1 MWSYNTLVQKDNK
14 VIDVIEKV
22 ARNFSP
28 ELHIETSA
36 FSNEYSRLTIH
47 FDSLDEQNE
56 FLSALSK
63 LGINNDV
70 CDLSI

>member
-1 MWSYNTLVQKDNK
+1 VQKDNK

-22 ARNFSP
+22 ARDLNP
-28 ELHIETSA
+28 DLHIETSA
-36 FSNEYSRLTIH
+36 FSNEFNRLTIH
-47 FDSLDEQNE
+47 FESVEKQNE

-63 LGINNDV
+63 SGINNDV

>member
-14 VIDVIEKV
+14 VIDIIEKI
-22 ARNFSP
+22 AMDFKP
-28 ELHIETSA
+28 ALHIETSA

-47 FDSLDEQNE
+47 FESVEKQNE
-56 FLSALSK
+56 FLAALSK
-63 LGINNDV
+63 SGINNDV